1 MRFSVD
7 AHAIGRHLTGNEVY
21 IRSLLQMFP
30 SLDQD
35 SEFIAYV
42 SVNEPWRWLPASIRV
57 KHISPNPFKRLGWD
71 IPRRLRE
78 DRPDLLHVQYTAP
91 LGCSTPLVVSVHDV
105 SFLEY
110 PEFFPAARRLQ
121 LQQTVPRTVA
131 RAGKVLTPSEFSR
144 KAILRHIPAPP
155 EKVAVVP
162 NGVSTMFRPVSRQT
176 AQGEVKRR
184 LSLEFPFI
192 LMVGDIQPRKNQA
205 GLVRA
210 FAAALKAH
218 PELPH
223 HLVLAGKLGEY
234 CRQVR
239 AEAAVAGVDDRVHFT
254 GFVNDEDLLWL
265 YGACEILAFPSFYE
279 GFGIPILEAMACG
292 RAVACSGTSAMTEV
306 ADGAAI
312 LFDPRS
318 TEEMARAILD
328 LLLNAELRQ
337 RMERLGQQRAARFSW
352 EQSAARTLSVYYE
365 VASAIAHECSP
376 AKTIPVTRT

>member
-30 SLDQD
+30 SLDPD
-35 SEFIAYV
+35 SEFTAYV
-42 SVNEPWRWLPASIRV
+42 SVDEPWRWLPASIRV
-57 KHISPNPFKRLGWD
+57 KHVSQNPFKRLGWD

-78 DRPDLLHVQYTAP
+78 DRPDLMHVQYTAP
-91 LGCSTPLVVSVHDV
+91 LGCATPLVVSVHDV
-105 SFLEY
+105 SFLEH
-110 PEFFPAARRLQ
+110 PEFFPPARRLQ

-131 RAGKVLTPSEFSR
+131 RAAKILTPSEFSR
-144 KAILRHIPAPP
+144 KAILSHLPAPP
-155 EKVAVVP
+155 EKVVVVP
-162 NGVSTMFRPVSRQT
+162 NGVSSVFRPVSRQT
-176 AQGEVKRR
+176 AQGEVKKR
-184 LSLEFPFI
+184 LSLEVPFV

-210 FAAALKAH
+210 FAAALRAH

-223 HLVLAGKLGEY
+223 HLVLAGKPGHY

-239 AEAAVAGVDDRVHFT
+239 TEAVVAGVDDRVHFT
-254 GFVNDEDLLWL
+254 GFVSDEDLLWL
-265 YGACEILAFPSFYE
+265 YGACDMLAFPSFYE

-292 RAVACSGTSAMTEV
+292 RAVACSGASAMTEV

-318 TEEMARAILD
+318 TGEMARAILD
-328 LLLNAELRQ
+328 LLLNTELRQ
-337 RMERLGQQRAARFSW
+337 RMERLGQQRAAHFSW
-352 EQSAARTLSVYYE
+352 ERSAAKTLSVYYE
-365 VASAIAHECSP
+365 VASAAAREYSP
-376 AKTIPVTRT
+376 ARTVPVIKS